1 MAPVSTQAPT
11 ATPAAVAANVVIL
24 CVFFDGLVKTTEA
37 DEYVV
42 VLNQGSAAAQLEGW
56 QLIDQSD
63 GAPQFVF
70 PVYSLQ
76 PQATVRVYTNEVHW
90 RVFLPTRNFNL
101 ELLQSRHRR
110 PDQPQRRDRVHQ
122 RLPARLLASFAEG
135 RTTGLYSPAVTA

>member
-56 QLIDQSD
+56 QLIGQSD

-70 PVYSLQ
+70 PVFHYNHRLLCGSI
-76 PQATVRVYTNEVHW
+76 
-90 RVFLPTRNFNL
+90 PTRCIQSLAGFPSNG
-101 ELLQSRHRR
+101 ELQ
-110 PDQPQRRDRVHQ
+110 
-122 RLPARLLASFAEG
+122 FG
-135 RTTGLYSPAVTA
+135 TTPVPTPPP